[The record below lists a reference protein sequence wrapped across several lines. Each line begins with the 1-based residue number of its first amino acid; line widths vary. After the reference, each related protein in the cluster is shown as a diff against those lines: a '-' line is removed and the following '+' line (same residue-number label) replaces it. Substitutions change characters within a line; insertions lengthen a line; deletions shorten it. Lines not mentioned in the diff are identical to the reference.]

1 MRIFGGPRIYNPSR
15 KEKTRL
21 KTGHEWREIGPN
33 AWIQVKIE
41 KEKAVPPPNFEG
53 EQFNETAPKPPT
65 LVTKKP
71 ISTSQAMAD
80 WEVSRE
86 REG

>member
-1 MRIFGGPRIYNPSR
+1 MRIFGGPRIYNPTR

-21 KTGHEWREIGPN
+21 RSGYEWQEISPN
-33 AWIQVKIE
+33 AWIQVK
-41 KEKAVPPPNFEG
+41 KEKAGPEPNFEG
-53 EQFNETAPKPPT
+53 EKFNITVPKSPS

-71 ISTSQAMAD
+71 ISTSQAIAE

-86 REG
+86 RES